1 MICPAILDPFQGAN
15 YRLVAATHQ
24 ALLCPIIAKFF
35 GYIFTPSS
43 NTLDKDMTTRNDSS
57 CQVQHVNHSIFDGK
71 DMESSHIHHK
81 TNTKS
86 HNECNTTRANGKQFE
101 NGCDISNNGHD
112 SIQSPNDSNKKIQ

>member
-24 ALLCPIIAKFF
+24 ALLCPIIAKLF

-43 NTLDKDMTTRNDSS
+43 YALAKDVTHCDDSS
-57 CQVQHVNHSIFDGK
+57 SQMQHVNHSILDGK
-71 DMESSHIHHK
+71 DIEPSHIHHK

-86 HNECNTTRANGKQFE
+86 HNECNTTRANGKQIE
-101 NGCDISNNGHD
+101 NGCDIGNNGGGT
-112 SIQSPNDSNKKIQ
+112 IQIPNDSNKKIQ